1 MDDPIAFFKPKV
13 LATFLATLVLSVSL
27 SAGNAQ
33 SPIQHPEY
41 DLWSDPPPETKLWDL
56 ESLTP
61 MHDQRNARHR
71 AFIQNGLP
79 VEYRARKSPYP
90 VASGVIKKG
99 GKLYGQ
105 HCLACHGPRGLGDGA
120 AGKDL
125 APSPALLAYLAKE
138 PEAADGFL
146 LWTISEGGAA
156 FGSDMPA
163 YKDSLSDQEIWQL
176 VAFLRAGLPK
186 IEP

>member
-1 MDDPIAFFKPKV
+1 MEDRIALFKVKVPATPIF
-13 LATFLATLVLSVSL
+13 TLVLSALLAS
-27 SAGNAQ
+27 GPAQ
-33 SPIQHPEY
+33 SQIEHPEY
-41 DLWSDPPPETKLWDL
+41 DLWSDPPRETKLWDR

-71 AFIQNGLP
+71 AFIQDGLP

-90 VASGVIKKG
+90 VASGVIKNG
-99 GKLYGQ
+99 GKLYGR
-105 HCLACHGPRGLGDGA
+105 HCLACHGLRGLGDGT

-125 APSPALLAYLAKE
+125 APSPALLNYLAKE

-146 LWTISEGGAA
+146 LWTISEGGGA

-163 YKDSLSDQEIWQL
+163 FKDSLSDQEIWQL